1 MPVAPAALTA
11 RTGGVSC
18 AFNFHLNRMSLT
30 PEQKAIVTTWV
41 TAGDNLSVVQKK
53 LLEHFK
59 ITLTYRDVR
68 FLVDDLDLTLK
79 DPAPKAD
86 TSDLSK
92 SAPAAKPT
100 GGVPPADSGS
110 SLPPGAENDLPPEAD
125 GELHQE
131 EETLPPEDGAS
142 PTSVTVVVDKVTLIP
157 GAIAGGSVTFSDGVT
172 GKWII
177 DQQYRPGFTE
187 ISQPGY
193 RPSPADAQA
202 FMQELGRAMQ
212 ARGF

>member
-1 MPVAPAALTA
+1 
-11 RTGGVSC
+11 
-18 AFNFHLNRMSLT
+18 MSLT
-30 PEQKAIVTTWV
+30 PDQKTTVATWV
-41 TAGDNLSVVQKK
+41 AAGDNLSAVQKK

-68 FLVDDLDLTLK
+68 FLVDDLELTLK

-86 TSDLSK
+86 VSDVSK
-92 SAPAAKPT
+92 STPAPRPAAAPAAPEPT
-100 GGVPPADSGS
+100 D
-110 SLPPGAENDLPPEAD
+110 LPPDDGSEFPEGDEADLPPEDAAD
-125 GELHQE
+125 
-131 EETLPPEDGAS
+131 LPPADPAAPS
-142 PTSVTVVVDKVTLIP
+142 TVTVVVDKVTLIP

-202 FMQELGRAMQ
+202 FMKELGRAMQ
-212 ARGF
+212 SRGF